1 MNRASIRGLTAAL
14 CLTTALCAS
23 GARAG
28 TVSPDLKQYARL
40 DRRGDRVRVIVQTHG
55 RPSAGALGAAD
66 QEGGRGRRVHRAI
79 NGFSLELS
87 PKAAERLARRSDVR
101 RVSLD
106 RKVVGAMDLTSSAV
120 GSTAARTASSLN
132 GAGVGVAVLDTGVA
146 SHADLT
152 TPTNRITGWVDLVN
166 NVATPY
172 DDSGHGTHVAGIIAG
187 NGGSTSTTGTDL
199 QGVAPGAN
207 IIGVKVLD
215 ADMQGYA
222 STVIDGLDWCIANKT
237 ALNIRVVNL
246 SFGATVAESYTTDPL
261 CQAVEN
267 AHQAGLVVVVAAGNC
282 GRIDPNDQ
290 YSGTRYGGITSP
302 GNHPLAITVGA
313 TAANDTS
320 GYGDDTV
327 ASYSSRGPT
336 LYDRITKPDLVAP
349 GNRVTSLL
357 TSGALATNHPELI
370 RTVGGVAC
378 LQLSGTSQATP
389 TVAGAVALMLQADA
403 TLTPDTV
410 KARLLLSARKRWN
423 FSVAEYKPYARGAGL
438 LNVGGALAETYV
450 ESNSFASPNVTKG
463 SLTGDLNPAST
474 SGSWGSP
481 SLLWGNSFIWG
492 DEVAAA
498 SGMTPTSGPTRR
510 SSRRP
515 VPPAAVPEAPRPRLR
530 RAA

>member
-1 MNRASIRGLTAAL
+1 
-14 CLTTALCAS
+14 
-23 GARAG
+23 
-28 TVSPDLKQYARL
+28 
-40 DRRGDRVRVIVQTHG
+40 VRVIVQTHG
-55 RPSAGALGAAD
+55 RPSSGALGDAD
-66 QEGGRGRRVHRAI
+66 REGGRRRRVHRAL

-87 PKAAERLARRSDVR
+87 PKAAERLARRADVR

-120 GSTAARTASSLN
+120 GSTAARTASSLS

-166 NVATPY
+166 NVSTPY

-187 NGGSTSTTGTDL
+187 SGGTTASSGTDL
-199 QGVAPGAN
+199 RGVAPGAN

-215 ADMQGYA
+215 ADMVGYT

-267 AHQAGLVVVVAAGNC
+267 AYDAGLVVVVAAGNC
-282 GRIDPNDQ
+282 GRIDPDDQ

-313 TAANDTS
+313 TASNETS

-349 GNRVTSLL
+349 GNRVTSLYAVGTL
-357 TSGALATNHPELI
+357 GTDHPELI
-370 RTVGGVAC
+370 QSVGGVNC

-389 TVAGAVALMLQADA
+389 TVAGAVALMLEADA
-403 TLTPDTV
+403 TLTPDTI
-410 KARLLLSARKRWN
+410 KARLLLSARKQWN
-423 FSVAEYKPYARGAGL
+423 FSIGGYAPYARGAGL
-438 LNVGGALAETYV
+438 LDVGGALAETYV
-450 ESNSFASPNVTKG
+450 ELAPFASPTIAKG
-463 SLTGDLNPAST
+463 LMTGDLNPQST
-474 SGSWGSP
+474 SGSWGST
-481 SLLWGNSFIWG
+481 SSLWGNTFIWG
-492 DEVAAA
+492 DDGGSSLWDD
-498 SGMTPTSGPTRR
+498 SGIWSNTEIFPQEGP
-510 SSRRP
+510 P
-515 VPPAAVPEAPRPRLR
+515 LGGGGPGDPPPPPPGGFSLLR
-530 RAA
+530 GDNPPGS